1 MIREIAII
9 SGKGGTGKTS
19 IVGSLAYLAEN
30 KIMVDCDVD
39 AANLQLIL
47 SGKTNL
53 SEDFIGSKKAEIIQ
67 DKCNNCGICTEYCR
81 FDAIKEK
88 TDTTANITQFYVDE
102 ISCEGC
108 GVCAKFC
115 PDDAI
120 ILKDHISGKWFIT
133 ETKYGPLVHAKLGI
147 AEANSGKLVSLLRKT
162 AHDLAVKNNHEMII
176 IDGSPGIGCP
186 VIASLTG
193 INYALMVTEPTVS
206 AIHDMKRLFELTQ
219 HFGIKTGVCINKYD
233 INVKLCDTI
242 NQFSQDNNIKVLSR
256 IPYDIGVTK
265 AQIKGVPYLEY
276 SKNGISKSIYELWN
290 NLKEELIITE
300 IGAQKTNI
308 ENNKLIQLDKLH

>member
-1 MIREIAII
+1 MISEIAII

-19 IVGSLAYLAEN
+19 IVGSLAYLAKN

-39 AANLQLIL
+39 AADLQLIL
-47 SGKTNL
+47 GGKINF
-53 SEDFIGSKKAEIIQ
+53 SEDFIGSKKAEIIP
-67 DKCNNCGICTEYCR
+67 DICNNCGICYEYCR

-88 TDTTANITQFYVDE
+88 TDTPTNITQFYVDE

-115 PDDAI
+115 LDEAI
-120 ILKDHISGKWFIT
+120 KFKDHVSGKWFIT
-133 ETKYGPLVHAKLGI
+133 ETKYGSLVHAKLGI

-162 AHDLAVKNNHEMII
+162 AHDLAVKNNYGMII

-193 INYALMVTEPTVS
+193 ISYALIVTEPTVS

-219 HFGIKTGVCINKYD
+219 HFGIKAGICINKYD
-233 INVKLCDTI
+233 INLRLCDTI
-242 NQFSQDNNIKVLSR
+242 EKFSQNKNIKVLSR

-265 AQIKGVPYLEY
+265 AQIEGIPYLEY
-276 SKNGISKSIYELWN
+276 TKNGISKNIYGLWK
-290 NLKEELIITE
+290 NLMKEIIVPNKK
-300 IGAQKTNI
+300 ANK
-308 ENNKLIQLDKLH
+308 ENNKQIQLDKRIN